1 MPMSRKANP
10 DLVMTGPYAHVRHP
24 IYSGILLAMLGSA
37 IGASVFWV
45 LPFALFGTYFF
56 YSARREE
63 AFMVSL
69 FPQDYRDYM
78 ARSNML
84 LPWPTRAKRKRS

>member
-1 MPMSRKANP
+1 MPMSPKANP

-45 LPFALFGTYFF
+45 LPFALFGPYFF

-63 AFMVSL
+63 EFMVSL
-69 FPQDYRDYM
+69 FPEDYRDYM

-84 LPWPTRAKRKRS
+84 LPWPARAKRNRS